1 MYIRIF
7 FCLFFSISS
16 FLFSQNNRFS
26 SQNDTTNTEIILG
39 SNNQHFYLK
48 NGDYILKKNLKNVLI
63 ESFLFKNKAPK
74 KDVKLVFKNNEP
86 VLVSRGG
93 GMVWRVKNDTFKRVD
108 QSFNHKMT
116 NGSAVFVHNDTIM
129 KFGGY
134 GYWSS
139 RSFFTYYDEITLQWE
154 FYTIDKKSQLP
165 PGVSS
170 INSTYLDGEF
180 YFSDGQV
187 SNLNSPLISATN
199 AKVWHFDFKN
209 KSWSDLGTSQFSP
222 DSLPR
227 SLDLRNG
234 SLLVKTVFDKKND
247 KSNILIYD
255 YVNNSI
261 HPWNNLSPL
270 FSIES
275 GFVANDS
282 LYSYSNNQLFSVKI
296 PDFKSASFDDVKLM
310 FVDSDALFYILSRV
324 TLIVSILL
332 FAAVMFLYSKNRKRP
347 RLSEIGFRFN
357 RVHYPLS
364 KNELLLLNLVLYS
377 KRVESKTLLNKIYDP
392 QLSAAQ
398 NNKIKID
405 LVDSLNEKI
414 FKIMGVN
421 SFISS
426 KKSVRDQRVL
436 IYYTKFRKDFVL

>member
-1 MYIRIF
+1 MFIRLF

-48 NGDYILKKNLKNVLI
+48 NGDYILKKNLQNVLI
-63 ESFLFKNKAPK
+63 ESFLFKNKAPIN
-74 KDVKLVFKNNEP
+74 DIKLVINNNEP

-93 GMVWRVKNDTFKRVD
+93 GMVWGVKNDTFKRVD
-108 QSFNHKMT
+108 QSYNHKMT
-116 NGSAVFVHNDTIM
+116 NRSAVFVHNDTIM

-139 RSFFTYYDEITLQWE
+139 RNFFTYYDEITLQWE
-154 FYTIDKKSQLP
+154 FYTINEKSVLP

-180 YFSDGQV
+180 YFSDGLV
-187 SNLNSPLISATN
+187 SRPHSPLAFATN
-199 AKVWHFDFKN
+199 TKVWHFDFKN
-209 KSWSDLGTSQFSP
+209 KIWSDLGTAQFPP
-222 DSLPR
+222 DSHPR

-234 SLLVKTVFDKKND
+234 RLVVKTVFDKKND

-255 YVNNSI
+255 YANNSI
-261 HPWNNLSPL
+261 HPWNNLNPL

-282 LYSYSNNQLFSVKI
+282 LYSYSNNQLSSVKI

-310 FVDSDALFYILSRV
+310 FVDSDALFYVLSRV
-324 TLIVSILL
+324 ALIVSILL
-332 FAAVMFLYSKNRKRP
+332 FSIVFFLYSRNRKRP

-364 KNELLLLNLVLYS
+364 KNELLLLNLVLYN
-377 KRVESKTLLNKIYDP
+377 KRVESKTLQSKIYDP

>member
-1 MYIRIF
+1 MYIRVF
-7 FCLFFSISS
+7 FCLFFSINS
-16 FLFSQNNRFS
+16 FLFSQKNRFS

-39 SNNQHFYLK
+39 SNNQHLYLK
-48 NGDYILKKNLKNVLI
+48 NGDYILKKNLQNVLLD
-63 ESFLFKNKAPK
+63 SFLFKNKAPK
-74 KDVKLVFKNNEP
+74 NDVKLVFKNNEP

-108 QSFNHKMT
+108 QSYNHKMT
-116 NGSAVFVHNDTIM
+116 NGSSVFVHNDTIM

-134 GYWSS
+134 GYWNS
-139 RSFFTYYDEITLQWE
+139 RNFFTYYDEITLEWE

-187 SNLNSPLISATN
+187 SNLNSPLESTTN

-209 KSWSDLGTSQFSP
+209 KTWSDLGTSEFSP
-222 DSLPR
+222 DPLPR

-261 HPWNNLSPL
+261 YPWNNLNPL

-282 LYSYSNNQLFSVKI
+282 LYSYSNNQLSSVKI

-310 FVDSDALFYILSRV
+310 FVDSDALFYVLTRV

-398 NNKIKID
+398 NNKIKND

-414 FKIMGVN
+414 FKIMGIN

-426 KKSVRDQRVL
+426 KKSVKDQRVL